1 MSALDALLNA
11 DLKKVTERPTE
22 KFEVKRLSK
31 VLGEKFELTLRGIP
45 GQLLAEISENNTEYG
60 RHGKIEKTNGYVSG
74 LDIVING
81 TVDPNFKDK
90 NLMKKF
96 GVVTPRDAVEK
107 LLLPGEIGEI
117 AKEITKL
124 CGVSTQTE
132 IDDEVKN

>member
-11 DLKKVTERPTE
+11 DIKKVTERPTE
-22 KFEVKRLSK
+22 KIEIKRLSK

-45 GQLLAEISENNTEYG
+45 GQLLAEISESNVEYG
-60 RHGKIEKTNGYVSG
+60 RHGKVEKTNGYVSG

-81 TVDPNFKDK
+81 TIDPNFKDK
-90 NLMKKF
+90 ELMKKL

-107 LLLPGEIGEI
+107 LLLPGEIGEV

-124 CGVSTQTE
+124 CGVTTQSE
-132 IDDEVKN
+132 VDEAVKN